1 MLERR
6 LPRSRIS
13 TTIRLLLLERP
24 VETDDLVAALGRD
37 AVDALLTIGLATE
50 SDTQL
55 VPRARIVPSEEL
67 LLVFDGFSRGEDDP
81 PGWVS
86 SFSPTAYWLAALTP
100 RRHVGRALDIGTGN
114 GAHALLAAAH
124 ADHVIATD
132 VNPRALA
139 FTQISAALNE
149 IDNVETRLGSL
160 FEPVAGETFD
170 LITCNAP
177 YVISPESRW
186 QYRDGG
192 LPGDQLS
199 ERLVREAA
207 PHLADGGHASVLVS
221 WLGHSEDDPDERIH
235 AWLHGNGCDAWVL
248 GLSGA
253 DPLDHAAGWN
263 DHFSRDPNAMG
274 GALDEWAAYFAALDA
289 GWITEGAVLMRKRD
303 GAANIVRADPVD
315 EEELEFASDQIE
327 RVFIALAFVAES
339 GAAAILDAELLLA
352 EEVRFDQ
359 ELDRRGD
366 VRETRVFLDEGTCS
380 ELELSSEVAEVL
392 MTLDGSTTVERA
404 IARTA
409 RRLDLSKRETS
420 ELRHEAVRVVRELF
434 ELGFFE
440 LVRVHA

>member
-1 MLERR
+1 
-6 LPRSRIS
+6 
-13 TTIRLLLLERP
+13 
-24 VETDDLVAALGRD
+24 
-37 AVDALLTIGLATE
+37 
-50 SDTQL
+50 
-55 VPRARIVPSEEL
+55 
-67 LLVFDGFSRGEDDP
+67 
-81 PGWVS
+81 
-86 SFSPTAYWLAALTP
+86 
-100 RRHVGRALDIGTGN
+100 
-114 GAHALLAAAH
+114 
-124 ADHVIATD
+124 
-132 VNPRALA
+132 
-139 FTQISAALNE
+139 
-149 IDNVETRLGSL
+149 
-160 FEPVAGETFD
+160 
-170 LITCNAP
+170 
-177 YVISPESRW
+177 
-186 QYRDGG
+186 
-192 LPGDQLS
+192 
-199 ERLVREAA
+199 
-207 PHLADGGHASVLVS
+207 
-221 WLGHSEDDPDERIH
+221 HSEDDPDERIH
-235 AWLHGNGCDAWVL
+235 AWLDGNGCDAWVL

-274 GALDEWAAYFAALDA
+274 DALDEWAAYFDALDA

-327 RVFIALAFVAES
+327 RVFTALAFVAES

-380 ELELSSEVAEVL
+380 DLELSSEVAEVL

-409 RRLDLSKRETS
+409 RRLDMSKRETS